1 MVFLPGE
8 PFVEIAL
15 AIREASPLEFTAV
28 AGYAESYIGYIPTDR
43 AFRNGGY
50 EIGPGAWSRV
60 APGSEAIVRREAIEL
75 LRSVRLLTKA

>member
-15 AIREASPLEFTAV
+15 AIREASPCQFTAV

-43 AFRNGGY
+43 AFKSGGY
-50 EIGPGAWSRV
+50 ETGPGAWSRV
-60 APGSEAIVRREAIEL
+60 AAGSEAIVRREAVEL
-75 LRSVRLLTKA
+75 LKSLPPLTKT